1 MQNLWFTM
9 LLLLI
14 TNGNSISGKMK
25 KIHNESSCIIEHVV
39 LLNFDD
45 NVGSQIFV
53 ATHELDH
60 LGNQDYKPH
69 LPI

>member
-1 MQNLWFTM
+1 MNQ
-9 LLLLI
+9 
-14 TNGNSISGKMK
+14 
-25 KIHNESSCIIEHVV
+25 VV

-45 NVGSQIFV
+45 DVISQIFV

>member
-1 MQNLWFTM
+1 M

-14 TNGNSISGKMK
+14 INGNSIGNKMK
-25 KIHNESSCIIEHVV
+25 KIHNESSCTIEHVV

-45 NVGSQIFV
+45 DVGSQIFV

-60 LGNQDYKPH
+60 LGN
-69 LPI
+69 